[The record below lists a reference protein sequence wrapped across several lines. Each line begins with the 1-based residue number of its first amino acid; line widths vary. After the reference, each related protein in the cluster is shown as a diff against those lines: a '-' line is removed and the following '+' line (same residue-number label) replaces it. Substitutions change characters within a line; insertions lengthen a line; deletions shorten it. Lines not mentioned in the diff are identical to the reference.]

1 MKSGHSVATWC
12 LLLLAGLLLA
22 AGSAG
27 AQGITVALTPTTTQ
41 VEPGSEFA
49 VDMAITQAGSPFNAF
64 YAVVGWDPAALTP
77 VSHQEG
83 TLMTSGCALRF
94 YQFSQGA
101 DSDTI
106 ADGFLCAGVSV
117 TGPGQIYRF
126 TFRASETQ
134 QVTHLRFL
142 PGLQFY
148 NAGLY
153 VNPVVSTDMT
163 IGIGVPVDVGPGG
176 APGKLQLRIAPNPTQ
191 GRAVF
196 AIESERAGPQRL
208 SIYDVRGRVVWRL
221 EDSAS
226 TAGSRAVTWNGRDL
240 AGEAV
245 PAGVYLVTLEAAG
258 RTVSSRLS
266 LLR

>member
-1 MKSGHSVATWC
+1 M
-12 LLLLAGLLLA
+12 LFAGLLLA
-22 AGSAG
+22 VGPAG
-27 AQGITVALTPTTTQ
+27 AQGVTVALTPTTTQ
-41 VEPGSEFA
+41 VEPGSVFA
-49 VDMAITQAGSPFNAF
+49 VDMTVTQAGSPFNAF
-64 YAVVGWDPAALTP
+64 YAIVGWDPAALTP
-77 VSHQEG
+77 VSNQEG
-83 TLMTSGCALRF
+83 TLMTNACALRF

-126 TFRASETQ
+126 TFRASDTQ
-134 QVTHLRFL
+134 QVTQVRFL

-148 NAGLY
+148 NAGLF

-163 IGIGVPVDVGPGG
+163 VGIGVPVGVGPGG
-176 APGKLQLRIAPNPTQ
+176 APGKLQLRIAPNPAQ

-196 AIESERAGPQRL
+196 TIESERAGPQRL

-221 EDSAS
+221 EDSVS
-226 TAGSRAVTWNGRDL
+226 TAGRRTVAWDGRDT
-240 AGEAV
+240 AGNEV
-245 PAGVYLVTLEAAG
+245 PAGVYLVTLEVAG
-258 RTVSSRLS
+258 RSVSSRVS